1 MIIENRILV
10 GVGDIKI
17 DKAPKTLSTFLGS
30 CVAVCLYSPSRKVG
44 GMVHFLLPRA
54 REIQEGKIPRKEKYA
69 DTGIPELL
77 RRLKNVFNIEKDDFV
92 AKIFGGA
99 NVLRMVN
106 RRVGEENAAAA
117 RAILRELKIV
127 VVGASTGGERG
138 YKIDF
143 DLTTGKV
150 FCQIFNEEIKEY

>member
-1 MIIENRILV
+1 MPIENKVLV

-17 DKAPKTLSTFLGS
+17 DKAPAVLSTFLGS

-44 GMVHFLLPRA
+44 GMVHYLLPKA
-54 REIQEGKIPRKEKYA
+54 KEMQEGKIPKKEKYA

-106 RRVGEENAAAA
+106 RRVGEENVAAA

-127 VVGASTGGERG
+127 VVSASTGGEKG
-138 YKIDF
+138 YKLDF
-143 DLTTGKV
+143 NLATGKV
-150 FCQIFNEEIKEY
+150 SCQIFNEEIKEY